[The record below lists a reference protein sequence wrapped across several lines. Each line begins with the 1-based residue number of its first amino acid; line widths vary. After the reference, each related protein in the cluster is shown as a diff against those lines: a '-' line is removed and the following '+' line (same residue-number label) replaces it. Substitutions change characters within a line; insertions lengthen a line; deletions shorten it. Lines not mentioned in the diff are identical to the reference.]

1 MSDLA
6 RWKVRGQVRSVKT
19 SSAEWD
25 LAAEEWRGPRYH
37 NEATFRPDGKLDE
50 TRHFNP
56 DGTIAHTKNLYDE
69 GGLLIETQFWKDDSR
84 QDQTLYTYDEARR
97 HVRTVSLPHDGKERE
112 AETSTYDSRGRKST
126 VRFLYPPE
134 GVGQIAYWIEAADQ
148 GISVPGAVA
157 MTTIHDP
164 NDLAAE
170 VLFHDAQNAVVG
182 RVVLTRDESGRLV
195 KAEFQFADRTP
206 FPEAATQ
213 GEKAGM
219 PMAELLAKV
228 FGPSRSFSRT
238 TYSYDEHGLLVE
250 RATERGLLGR
260 ERSAFRYD
268 AHGNLIEESTAHED
282 REFEADEQGELH
294 VTKERSH
301 TQHTR
306 FQYQYDKQGNWTER
320 VVWGRLEP
328 NPNFE
333 RRNVER
339 REITYHVRA
348 AR

>member
-1 MSDLA
+1 VSDLTK
-6 RWKVRGQVRSVKT
+6 WKVHGQVRSVKT
-19 SSAEWD
+19 SFAEWD

-37 NEATFRPDGKLDE
+37 NEATFLPNGILDE
-50 TRHFNP
+50 IRHFNP
-56 DGTIAHTKNLYDE
+56 DGTIARTKNLYDE
-69 GGLLIETQFWKDDSR
+69 DGLLIETQFWKDDSL
-84 QDQTLYTYDEARR
+84 QNQTLYTYDEARR
-97 HVRTVSLPHDGKERE
+97 HVRTVSLTRDGKERE
-112 AETSTYDSRGRKST
+112 AEASTYDSRGRKTT

-134 GVGQIAYWIEAADQ
+134 GAGQISYWIEAADQ
-148 GISVPGAVA
+148 GFSVPGAVA
-157 MTTIHDP
+157 MTTIYDP

-195 KAEFQFADRTP
+195 KAEFQMGDRPP
-206 FPEAATQ
+206 FPEAAAQ
-213 GEKAGM
+213 GEKAGL
-219 PMAELLAKV
+219 PTDELLAKV

-250 RATERGLLGR
+250 RATEMGLLSG

-268 AHGNLIEESTAHED
+268 PHGNPIEESTAQED

-294 VTKERSH
+294 VTKEGSH
-301 TQHTR
+301 TQDTR

-333 RRNVER
+333 RGNVER
-339 REITYHVRA
+339 REITYHVRV